1 MSYTL
6 SYTKKNLK
14 KLSFLVY
21 GLGSTGHSVINYF
34 KKRKIWN
41 YVAWDDNAKLR
52 KKFSSKITTNLKAK
66 LENVD
71 YIVLSPGISL
81 KKTKYKKDLIKFRKK
96 IITDIDLL
104 YLSNSNFRSIVV
116 TGSNGKS
123 TTCKII
129 SHLLKKNKFD
139 VELGGNIGT
148 PVLNLKIKKN
158 IFFVIEASSFQL
170 AHSKFIHPNYAILLN
185 ITNDHLDWH
194 GSMQD
199 YIKSKL
205 RIFDLQG
212 KNNFALVNDNFKNI
226 FRRKKYLSKL
236 VSFKLRDYKKIKS
249 KINNKYLKSSTNDEN
264 MNFVYALAKILK
276 INDKSFIK
284 SMSSF
289 VGLPHRYEIFFKK
302 KGITFINDSKAT
314 SFQATKSAL
323 ANSKNIYW
331 ILGGLP
337 KDKDKIDLKYIKNN
351 IIKSYIIGKN
361 IHFFKKQ
368 LKNKVKFS
376 VTKNLKN
383 AIIEILKDIKLL
395 KKINNTILLSP
406 GAASFDQFKNFENR
420 GNEFKKLSRLYAKK
434 FI

>member
-1 MSYTL
+1 MSHTL
-6 SYTKKNLK
+6 NLK

-21 GLGSTGHSVINYF
+21 GLGSTGHSVIQYF
-34 KKRKIWN
+34 KKRKIYN
-41 YVAWDDNAKLR
+41 FSVWDDNNRLR
-52 KKFSSKITTNLKAK
+52 KKFESKSAVNLKNTLK
-66 LENVD
+66 EVD

-81 KKTKYKKDLIKFRKK
+81 EKTKYKKDLIKFRKK

-104 YLSNSNFRSIVV
+104 YLSNSKFKSIVV

-129 SHLLKKNKFD
+129 AHLLKKNKFN

-170 AHSKFIHPNYAILLN
+170 SHSRFIHPNYAVLLN
-185 ITNDHLDWH
+185 ITNDHVDWH
-194 GSMQD
+194 GSMQA

-205 RIFDLQG
+205 KIFDLQE
-212 KNNFALVNDNFKNI
+212 KNNFALVNDSFKDI

-236 VSFKLRDYKKIKS
+236 VPFQFIDYKKIKS
-249 KINNKYLKSSTNDEN
+249 KIKNSYLKSSANDEN
-264 MNFVYALAKILK
+264 MNFVYALAKLLK
-276 INDKSFIK
+276 IKKNSFIK

-289 VGLPHRYEIFFKK
+289 SGLPHRYEIFLKK
-302 KGITFINDSKAT
+302 KNITFINDSKAT
-314 SFQATKSAL
+314 SFQATKFAL
-323 ANSKNIYW
+323 ASSKNIYW

-337 KDKDKIDLKYIKNN
+337 KDKDKIDLSYIKNN
-351 IIKSYIIGKN
+351 IVKSYIIGKN
-361 IHFFKKQ
+361 INFFKKQ
-368 LKNKVKFS
+368 LKNKVKFTI
-376 VTKNLKN
+376 TKNLKN
-383 AIIEILKDIKLL
+383 AIIRALQDIQLL

-406 GAASFDQFKNFENR
+406 SAASFDQFKSFENR
-420 GNEFKKLSRLYAKK
+420 GNEFKKLSRIYAKK

>member
-1 MSYTL
+1 MSHTL
-6 SYTKKNLK
+6 NLK

-21 GLGSTGHSVINYF
+21 GLGSTGRSVIQYF
-34 KKRKIWN
+34 KKIKISN
-41 YVAWDDNAKLR
+41 FSAWDDNVRVR
-52 KKFSSKITTNLKAK
+52 KKFGSKNISNLKNVLK
-66 LENVD
+66 EVD

-81 KKTKYKKDLIKFRKK
+81 KKTKYKEDLIKFKKK

-104 YLSNSNFRSIVV
+104 YLNNLKFKSVVV

-129 SHLLKKNKFD
+129 THLLKKNKFN

-158 IFFVIEASSFQL
+158 TFFVIEASSFQL
-170 AHSKFIHPNYAILLN
+170 SHSKFIHPNYAILLN
-185 ITNDHLDWH
+185 ITNDHVDWH
-194 GSMQD
+194 GSMQA
-199 YIKSKL
+199 YIQSKFK
-205 RIFDLQG
+205 IFDLQK
-212 KNNFALVNDNFKNI
+212 KNNFALVNDNFKDI

-236 VSFKLRDYKKIKS
+236 VSINFRDYKKIKS
-249 KINNKYLKSSTNDEN
+249 KIKNTYLKSRTNDEN
-264 MNFVYALAKILK
+264 MNFVYALAKLLK
-276 INDKSFIK
+276 IKKNSFIK
-284 SMSSF
+284 SMNSF
-289 VGLPHRYEIFFKK
+289 LGLPHRYEVFFKR

-314 SFQATKSAL
+314 SFQATKFAL
-323 ANSKNIYW
+323 ASSKNIYW

-361 IHFFKKQ
+361 INFFKKQ
-368 LKNKVKFS
+368 LENKVKFS

-383 AIIEILKDIKLL
+383 AIIEILKDIRLL

-406 GAASFDQFKNFENR
+406 GAASFDQFKNFESR

>member
-1 MSYTL
+1 MSHTL
-6 SYTKKNLK
+6 NLK

-21 GLGSTGHSVINYF
+21 GLGSTGHSVIQYF
-34 KKRKIWN
+34 KKRKIHN
-41 YVAWDDNAKLR
+41 FSVWDDNARLR
-52 KKFSSKITTNLKAK
+52 KKLGSKNVVNLKNVLK
-66 LENVD
+66 EVD

-81 KKTKYKKDLIKFRKK
+81 EKTKYKKDLIKFRKK

-104 YLSNSNFRSIVV
+104 YLSNLKFKSIVV

-129 SHLLKKNKFD
+129 AHLLKKNKFN
-139 VELGGNIGT
+139 VKLGGNIGT

-170 AHSKFIHPNYAILLN
+170 SHSRFIHPDYAILLN
-185 ITNDHLDWH
+185 ITNDHVDWH
-194 GSMQD
+194 GSMQA

-205 RIFDLQG
+205 KIFDLQE
-212 KNNFALVNDNFKNI
+212 KNNFALVNDNFKDI

-236 VSFKLRDYKKIKS
+236 VPVKFRDYKKIKS
-249 KINNKYLKSSTNDEN
+249 KIKNSYLKSSTNDEN
-264 MNFVYALAKILK
+264 MNFVYALAKLLK
-276 INDKSFIK
+276 INKNSFIK

-289 VGLPHRYEIFFKK
+289 LGLPHRYEIFLKK
-302 KGITFINDSKAT
+302 KNITFINDSKAT
-314 SFQATKSAL
+314 SFQATKFAL
-323 ANSKNIYW
+323 ASSKNIYW

-337 KDKDKIDLKYIKNN
+337 KDKDKIDLRYIKDN

-361 IHFFKKQ
+361 INFFKKK
-368 LKNKVKFS
+368 LKNRVRFS

-383 AIIEILKDIKLL
+383 AIIEALKDIKLL

-420 GNEFKKLSRLYAKK
+420 GNQFKKLSRIYAKK

>member
-1 MSYTL
+1 M
-6 SYTKKNLK
+6 N
-14 KLSFLVY
+14 
-21 GLGSTGHSVINYF
+21 F
-34 KKRKIWN
+34 K
-41 YVAWDDNAKLR
+41 
-52 KKFSSKITTNLKAK
+52 
-66 LENVD
+66 
-71 YIVLSPGISL
+71 
-81 KKTKYKKDLIKFRKK
+81 
-96 IITDIDLL
+96 
-104 YLSNSNFRSIVV
+104 SIVV

-129 SHLLKKNKFD
+129 AHLLKKNKFN

-170 AHSKFIHPNYAILLN
+170 SHSKFIHPNYAILLN

-199 YIKSKL
+199 YIKSKFK
-205 RIFDLQG
+205 IFDLQK
-212 KNNFALVNDNFKNI
+212 KNNFALVNDSFKNI
-226 FRRKKYLSKL
+226 FKRKKYLSKL
-236 VSFKLRDYKKIKS
+236 VSLKFKDYKKIKF

-276 INDKSFIK
+276 INNHSFIK

-289 VGLPHRYEIFFKK
+289 VGLPHRYEIFFKR

-314 SFQATKSAL
+314 SLQATKFAL
-323 ANSKNIYW
+323 ASSKNIYW
-331 ILGGLP
+331 IVGGLP

-361 IHFFKKQ
+361 TIFFKKQ
-368 LKNKVKFS
+368 LQNKVQFT
-376 VTKNLKN
+376 VTKNLKD
-383 AIIEILKDIKLL
+383 AIISALKYIKLL

-420 GNEFKKLSRLYAKK
+420 GNEFKKLSILYAKK

>member
-1 MSYTL
+1 MSHTL
-6 SYTKKNLK
+6 NLK
-14 KLSFLVY
+14 KFSFLVY
-21 GLGSTGHSVINYF
+21 GLGSTGHSVIKYF
-34 KKRKIWN
+34 KKRKIHN
-41 YVAWDDNAKLR
+41 FYVWDDNVKLR
-52 KKFSSKITTNLKAK
+52 KKFGSKNVLNLKNILK
-66 LENVD
+66 EVD

-81 KKTKYKKDLIKFRKK
+81 KKTKYKKNLIKFRKK

-104 YLSNSNFRSIVV
+104 YLSNSNFKSIVV

-129 SHLLKKNKFD
+129 AHLLKKNKFN

-170 AHSKFIHPNYAILLN
+170 SHSKFIHPNYAILLN

-194 GSMQD
+194 GSIQD
-199 YIKSKL
+199 YIKSKFK
-205 RIFDLQG
+205 IFDLQK

-226 FRRKKYLSKL
+226 FKRKKYLSKL
-236 VSFKLRDYKKIKS
+236 VSFKFKDYKKIKF

-276 INDKSFIK
+276 INNHSFIK

-289 VGLPHRYEIFFKK
+289 VGLPHRYEIFFKR

-314 SFQATKSAL
+314 SLQATKFAL
-323 ANSKNIYW
+323 ASSKNIYW

-361 IHFFKKQ
+361 IIFFKKQ
-368 LKNKVKFS
+368 LQNKVQFS

-383 AIIEILKDIKLL
+383 AIISALKDIKLL

-420 GNEFKKLSRLYAKK
+420 GNEFKKLSILYAKK

>member
-1 MSYTL
+1 MSHTL
-6 SYTKKNLK
+6 NLK

-21 GLGSTGHSVINYF
+21 GLGSTGHSVIKYF
-34 KKRKIWN
+34 KKRRIHN
-41 YVAWDDNAKLR
+41 FYVWDDNVKLR
-52 KKFSSKITTNLKAK
+52 KKFGSKNVVNLKNILK
-66 LENVD
+66 EVD

-81 KKTKYKKDLIKFRKK
+81 KKTKYKKNLIKFRKK

-104 YLSNSNFRSIVV
+104 YLSNSKFKSIVV

-129 SHLLKKNKFD
+129 AHLLKKNKFN

-170 AHSKFIHPNYAILLN
+170 SHSKFIHPNYAILLN

-199 YIKSKL
+199 YIKSKFK
-205 RIFDLQG
+205 IFDLQK

-226 FRRKKYLSKL
+226 FKRKKYLSKL
-236 VSFKLRDYKKIKS
+236 VSFKLKDYKKIKF

-276 INDKSFIK
+276 INNHSFIK

-289 VGLPHRYEIFFKK
+289 VGLPHRYEIFFKR

-314 SFQATKSAL
+314 SLQATKFAL
-323 ANSKNIYW
+323 SSSKNIYW

-361 IHFFKKQ
+361 IIFFKKQ
-368 LKNKVKFS
+368 LQNKVQFS

-383 AIIEILKDIKLL
+383 AIISALKDIKLL

-406 GAASFDQFKNFENR
+406 GAASFDQFENFENR

>member
-1 MSYTL
+1 MSHTL
-6 SYTKKNLK
+6 NLK
-14 KLSFLVY
+14 KFSFLVY
-21 GLGSTGHSVINYF
+21 GLGSTGCSVIKYF
-34 KKRKIWN
+34 KKRRIHN
-41 YVAWDDNAKLR
+41 FYVWDDNVKLR
-52 KKFSSKITTNLKAK
+52 KKFGSKNVVNLKNI
-66 LENVD
+66 LEEVD
-71 YIVLSPGISL
+71 FIVLSPGISL
-81 KKTKYKKDLIKFRKK
+81 KKTKYKKYLIKFRKK

-104 YLSNSNFRSIVV
+104 YLSNSKFKSIVV

-129 SHLLKKNKFD
+129 AHLLKKNKFN

-170 AHSKFIHPNYAILLN
+170 SHSKFIHPNYAILLN

-194 GSMQD
+194 GSMKD
-199 YIKSKL
+199 YIKSKFK
-205 RIFDLQG
+205 IFDLQK
-212 KNNFALVNDNFKNI
+212 KNNFALVNDNLKNI
-226 FRRKKYLSKL
+226 FKRKKYLSKL
-236 VSFKLRDYKKIKS
+236 VSFKFKDYKKIKF
-249 KINNKYLKSSTNDEN
+249 KINNRYLKSNTNDEN

-276 INDKSFIK
+276 INNHSFIK

-289 VGLPHRYEIFFKK
+289 VGLPHRYEIFFKR

-314 SFQATKSAL
+314 SLQATKFAL
-323 ANSKNIYW
+323 ASSKNIYW

-337 KDKDKIDLKYIKNN
+337 KDKDRIDLKYIKNN

-361 IHFFKKQ
+361 IIFFKKQ
-368 LKNKVKFS
+368 LQNKVQFS

-383 AIIEILKDIKLL
+383 AIINALKDIKLL

-420 GNEFKKLSRLYAKK
+420 GNEFKKLSILYAKK

>member
-1 MSYTL
+1 MSHKL
-6 SYTKKNLK
+6 NLK
-14 KLSFLVY
+14 KFSFLVY
-21 GLGSTGHSVINYF
+21 GLGSTGHSVIKYF
-34 KKRKIWN
+34 KKRRIHN
-41 YVAWDDNAKLR
+41 FYVWDDNVKLR
-52 KKFSSKITTNLKAK
+52 KKFGYKNVVNLKNILK
-66 LENVD
+66 EVD

-81 KKTKYKKDLIKFRKK
+81 KKTKYKKNLIKFRKK

-104 YLSNSNFRSIVV
+104 YLSNSKFKSIVV

-129 SHLLKKNKFD
+129 AHLLKKNKFN

-148 PVLNLKIKKN
+148 PVLNMKIKKN

-170 AHSKFIHPNYAILLN
+170 SHSKFIHPNYAILLN

-194 GSMQD
+194 GSMKD
-199 YIKSKL
+199 YIKSKFK
-205 RIFDLQG
+205 IFDLQK
-212 KNNFALVNDNFKNI
+212 KNNFALVNNNFKNI
-226 FRRKKYLSKL
+226 FKRKKYLSKL
-236 VSFKLRDYKKIKS
+236 ALLKFKDYKKIKL
-249 KINNKYLKSSTNDEN
+249 KINNEYLKSSTNDEN

-276 INDKSFIK
+276 INNHSFIK

-289 VGLPHRYEIFFKK
+289 VGLPHRYEIFFKR

-314 SFQATKSAL
+314 SLQATKFAL
-323 ANSKNIYW
+323 ASSKNIYW

-337 KDKDKIDLKYIKNN
+337 KDKDKIDLKHIKNN

-361 IHFFKKQ
+361 IIFFKKQ
-368 LKNKVKFS
+368 LQNKVQFS

-383 AIIEILKDIKLL
+383 AIISALKDIKLL

-420 GNEFKKLSRLYAKK
+420 GNEFKKLSIIYAKK